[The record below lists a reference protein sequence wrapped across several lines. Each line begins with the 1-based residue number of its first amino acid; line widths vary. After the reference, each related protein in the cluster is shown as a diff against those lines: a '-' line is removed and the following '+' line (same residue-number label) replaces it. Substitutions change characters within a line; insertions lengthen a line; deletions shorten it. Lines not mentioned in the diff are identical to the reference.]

1 MERASSKN
9 VRILVE
15 GAMMIAIATIL
26 SFIKVA
32 DMPYGG
38 SITAA
43 SMVPILIYAYRWG
56 GSKGLLVGSVY
67 GIIQFLIDPYAA
79 HPISVLLD
87 YPVAF
92 GVLGVI
98 GFVAHRDSNMI
109 KIFTGIVIAIGLRFV
124 AHYFSGVI
132 FFGMYAPESMSP
144 YWYSLVYNGAYLV
157 PEMIISCVVF
167 ALLYKQIKNIQ

>member
-9 VRILVE
+9 VKMLVE

-26 SFIKVA
+26 SFIKMA

-92 GVLGVI
+92 AVLGVL
-98 GFVAHRDSNMI
+98 GFVAHKSSSLV
-109 KIFTGIVIAIGLRFV
+109 KIYTGIVIAIGLRFL

-132 FFGMYAPESMSP
+132 FFGMYAPEGMSP

-167 ALLYKQIKNIQ
+167 TLLYKSIAKL